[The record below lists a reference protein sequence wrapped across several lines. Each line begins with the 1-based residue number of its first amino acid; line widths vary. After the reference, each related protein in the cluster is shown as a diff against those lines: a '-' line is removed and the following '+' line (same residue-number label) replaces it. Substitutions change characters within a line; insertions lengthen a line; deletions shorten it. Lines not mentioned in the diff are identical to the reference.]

1 MRNLVNSGRNFIY
14 SIEINRFAIEYE
26 FSERFV
32 NIRKLMGPQKSVS
45 YIRGSECDIRI
56 KSSRESVHYIHSPN
70 VSNCINSVYNRINLS
85 FLSSQSFT
93 QRTQLALIFW
103 MVFRYFI
110 FQVILFLSVVPKE
123 MQQVLQQATYI
134 LNLSI
139 LFFEQ
144 I

>member
-1 MRNLVNSGRNFIY
+1 M
-14 SIEINRFAIEYE
+14 
-26 FSERFV
+26 

-110 FQVILFLSVVPKE
+110 YQVILFLSVV
-123 MQQVLQQATYI
+123 QQATYI

-139 LFFEQ
+139 IDRANLIGNYKIRSEKNPIVANSDALLQTNFT
-144 I
+144 